1 MAIMLAGAS
10 LTLIG
15 NLYAVLAGIVAFVF
29 GFFGAHSV
37 ASGLVGERAAAES
50 KAQASSLYLL
60 LYCAGSSVVGT
71 TGELLWK
78 LYGWSGVVISLMT
91 LLLLA
96 LAATAVLPA
105 KRASAP
111 KRPDLRAPERPP
123 KDSRQTSP
131 VLHPRSTSGE
141 TGCEASRG
149 TTPKPLLLRRPES
162 RRAEVPK
169 AVADGALAR
178 HRLEVAGLVGLPVN
192 SLPSLSAIHSAT
204 PMRAS
209 RSIPV
214 SCPMP
219 RKR

>member
-1 MAIMLAGAS
+1 MPFWPAS
-10 LTLIG
+10 STLSSAFSEPTRSP
-15 NLYAVLAGIVAFVF
+15 AV
-29 GFFGAHSV
+29 SS
-37 ASGLVGERAAAES
+37 ASGPPRRARRRPPPCTCSFTTRGPERRRDHRGAALEPLRLVRGRDLPHDPPAP
-50 KAQASSLYLL
+50 
-60 LYCAGSSVVGT
+60 
-71 TGELLWK
+71 
-78 LYGWSGVVISLMT
+78 GVRRDGGPT
-91 LLLLA
+91 C
-96 LAATAVLPA
+96 PA

-111 KRPDLRAPERPP
+111 KRPGLRAPERPP
-123 KDSRQTSP
+123 KDSRQTSL
-131 VLHPRSTSGE
+131 VLHPRPTSGE

-178 HRLEVAGLVGLPVN
+178 HRLEVAGLVGLPGN